1 MVYVYF
7 LKMIN
12 RSELLWGNFHEQCLF
27 DRSCFDIEIGT
38 VLFLRL
44 ILDLQV

>member
-7 LKMIN
+7 LRMIN
-12 RSELLWGNFHEQCLF
+12 RSELLWGHFHEQCLF
-27 DRSCFDIEIGT
+27 VRSCFDIEIGT

-44 ILDLQV
+44 IFDLQV